1 MEGNM
6 DTEYD
11 ILCKTKFDELL
22 ASEPRHAGYSPSQL
36 LSVMTVVGCDSDKA
50 KRLIDGLAEFGAPDW
65 SEATWDE
72 LRGHFVA
79 LQYFLGE

>member
-1 MEGNM
+1 M

-11 ILCKTKFDELL
+11 IICKEKYWHLSRT
-22 ASEPRHAGYSPSQL
+22 EPRHPGYSPSQL
-36 LSVMTVVGCDSDKA
+36 LSVMVVVGCDAEKA
-50 KRLIDGLAEFGAPDW
+50 KRLIDGLAEYGAPDW

-72 LRGHFVA
+72 LRGHFTS